1 MASSLTA
8 VETVEIVEVSE
19 ACLDGGSSMPVVIDE
34 ENDSGVGTSLVPTSA
49 LACVVKPSSRR
60 AAFSLLVFD
69 FLPPPPTGLSPCN
82 GRSDERKRLGLAL
95 GGGDKSPFGRCPPLT
110 FFLFFRFTSPYNGLG
125 LCTFG
130 LTFLGGVEGSEDGVG
145 KYL

>member
-69 FLPPPPTGLSPCN
+69 FLPPPPTGLSP
-82 GRSDERKRLGLAL
+82 
-95 GGGDKSPFGRCPPLT
+95 